1 MEHFVTCFD
10 SFFLPQG
17 LALYQ
22 SLSNQ
27 VNDFTLWVICLN
39 DSAADILSKRS
50 LPNIRLLKL
59 SDLENQKLL
68 SVKTTRSRTEYIWTL
83 SPFIPGWIFEADK
96 SVDRVT
102 YLDADMFFFN
112 NPSRIYKEFEE
123 SGKAIL
129 ITEHAYDKKYD
140 QSLMLGKFCVQ
151 FIIYKRNLSDEVT
164 KWWADRCIEW
174 CYGKWENGK
183 YGDQKYLDQWPQL
196 FPEKVHVLTQLNC
209 ILAPWNSSRYP
220 SNEFVAWH
228 FHGFRLLMNRKV
240 LLHARYEISSLVD
253 NDIYTKYLEVVRGNI
268 SDETYNIQNAISYNL
283 FRERII
289 FIVSAFFKS
298 ILRLKMYSF
307 LPRIKIDKL

>member
-151 FIIYKRNLSDEVT
+151 FIIYKRNLIN
-164 KWWADRCIEW
+164 K
-174 CYGKWENGK
+174 
-183 YGDQKYLDQWPQL
+183 
-196 FPEKVHVLTQLNC
+196 
-209 ILAPWNSSRYP
+209 
-220 SNEFVAWH
+220 
-228 FHGFRLLMNRKV
+228 
-240 LLHARYEISSLVD
+240 
-253 NDIYTKYLEVVRGNI
+253 
-268 SDETYNIQNAISYNL
+268 
-283 FRERII
+283 
-289 FIVSAFFKS
+289 
-298 ILRLKMYSF
+298 
-307 LPRIKIDKL
+307 